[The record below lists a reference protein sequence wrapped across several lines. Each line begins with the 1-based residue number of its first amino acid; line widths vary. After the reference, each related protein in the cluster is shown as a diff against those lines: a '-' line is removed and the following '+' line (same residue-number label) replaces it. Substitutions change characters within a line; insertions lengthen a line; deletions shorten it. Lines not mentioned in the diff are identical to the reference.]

1 MIRNGEMIDFRNSH
15 AEERK
20 GTQHRTARGQN
31 FYVEWIRGGAGSS
44 AFPIKSAYEMMVL
57 LPDVGAT
64 IEGAAQTV
72 DVKARSVAIVPAGDF
87 SIRLAGSGT
96 CCVLKSNSGE
106 TDGAAVVNDTTYAK
120 ADARVAPFGPPYK
133 RTSGHDAI
141 RIFEIDAVQAPKD
154 NPRLKMLQSATMS
167 INWVEYDGPRD
178 RKALSPH
185 SHRDFE
191 QGSLALAGE
200 FRHHLRVEWGS
211 NADLWQDDRHVA
223 ASSPSVLIIP
233 PDVIH
238 TSEGVNGGRHLLIDI
253 FSPPRTDFIA
263 KNWIANASEYTAPGT
278 AS

>member
-1 MIRNGEMIDFRNSH
+1 MRNGEMIDFQTSYA
-15 AEERK
+15 AEGK
-20 GTQHRTARGQN
+20 GTQHRVARGQN
-31 FYVEWIRGGAGSS
+31 FYVEWIKGDAGSA
-44 AFPIKSAYEMMVL
+44 AFPIESAYEMMVL

-64 IEGAAQTV
+64 IEGGARSV
-72 DVKARSVAIVPAGDF
+72 GLKARSVAIVPAGEF
-87 SIRLAGSGT
+87 WIQLAGAGT

-106 TDGAAVVNDTTYAK
+106 TDGAAVANRATYAK
-120 ADARVAPFGPPYK
+120 ADPRVAPFGPPYL
-133 RTSGHDAI
+133 RRADHGAI
-141 RIFEIDAVQAPKD
+141 RVFDIDAVQAPKD

-185 SHRDFE
+185 SHKDFE

-211 NADLWQDDRHVA
+211 NANLWQDDLHVA

-233 PDVIH
+233 PEIIH

-253 FSPPRTDFIA
+253 FSPPRKDFIA
-263 KNWIANASEYTAPGT
+263 KNWIANASEYQAPGS

>member
-1 MIRNGEMIDFRNSH
+1 
-15 AEERK
+15 
-20 GTQHRTARGQN
+20 
-31 FYVEWIRGGAGSS
+31 
-44 AFPIKSAYEMMVL
+44 MMVL

-64 IEGAAQTV
+64 IEGGARSV
-72 DVKARSVAIVPAGDF
+72 DLKARSVAIVPAGEF
-87 SIRLAGSGT
+87 WIQLAGAGT

-106 TDGAAVVNDTTYAK
+106 TDGAAVANRATYAK
-120 ADARVAPFGPPYK
+120 ADPRVAPFGPPYL
-133 RTSGHDAI
+133 RRADHGAI
-141 RIFEIDAVQAPKD
+141 RVFDIDAVQAPKD

-185 SHRDFE
+185 SHKDFE

-211 NADLWQDDRHVA
+211 NANLWQDDLHVA

-233 PDVIH
+233 PEIIH

-253 FSPPRTDFIA
+253 FSPPRKDFIA
-263 KNWIANASEYTAPGT
+263 KNWIANASEYQAPGS